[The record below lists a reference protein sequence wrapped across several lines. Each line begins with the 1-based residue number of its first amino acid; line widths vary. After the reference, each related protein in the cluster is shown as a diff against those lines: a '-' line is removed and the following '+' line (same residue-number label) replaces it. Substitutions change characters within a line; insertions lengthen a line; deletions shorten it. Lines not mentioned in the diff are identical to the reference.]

1 MQVIQTL
8 QPILQLIQKADSE
21 TLLLLDID
29 ETLLTGGDGYGGER
43 WYDDRI
49 RKSIHDGMTPDDAVL
64 EANAAWEAAQPDLPV
79 SITEPIVLKILETA
93 KLRKVF
99 TMGLTARRP
108 ETCALTSRQLAS
120 LGINLRPTEWR
131 HDDFSITIHARH
143 VAGILYGG
151 PLVEKGL
158 LLGTLLDVSKKLPK
172 QIIFADDKAHH
183 ALQVKAQCQSR
194 GIIAHCFQYLRQRD
208 CT

>member
-8 QPILQLIQKADSE
+8 QPILQLIQKAGSE

-49 RKSIHDGMTPDDAVL
+49 RASVQRGMAEEQAVI

-79 SITEPIVLKILETA
+79 AITENTVLEILETA
-93 KLRKVF
+93 KKRKVS

-108 ETCALTSRQLAS
+108 ETAALTARQLKS
-120 LGINLRPTEWR
+120 LGIDLRLTQWR
-131 HDDFSITIHARH
+131 SDDFSITVHARH

-158 LLGTLLDVSKKLPK
+158 LLGTLLDVSKSLPQ
-172 QIIFADDKAHH
+172 QIVFADDKAHH
-183 ALQVKAQCQSR
+183 ALQVKAQSQAR
-194 GIIAHCFQYLRQRD
+194 GIIAHCFQYLRHRD
-208 CT
+208 CA

>member
-8 QPILQLIQKADSE
+8 QPILQLIQKAGSE

-49 RKSIHDGMTPDDAVL
+49 RKSVQGGMAEDEAVL

-79 SITEPIVLKILETA
+79 AITEATVLEILETA
-93 KLRKVF
+93 KQRKVF
-99 TMGLTARRP
+99 TMGLTARRS
-108 ETCALTSRQLAS
+108 ETSALTARQLKS
-120 LGINLRPTEWR
+120 LGINLRLTEWR
-131 HDDFSITIHARH
+131 HDDFSITVHARH

-158 LLGTLLDVSKKLPK
+158 LLGTLLDVSKTLPQ
-172 QIIFADDKAHH
+172 QIVFADDKAHH
-183 ALQVKAQCQSR
+183 ALQVKVQCQAR
-194 GIIAHCFQYLRQRD
+194 GIIAHCFQYLRHRD
-208 CT
+208 CA

>member
-8 QPILQLIQKADSE
+8 HPILQIIQKAGSE

-49 RKSIHDGMTPDDAVL
+49 RASVQKGMAEEEAVI

-79 SITEPIVLKILETA
+79 AITEDTVLEILETA
-93 KLRKVF
+93 KKRKVA

-108 ETCALTSRQLAS
+108 QTSALTARQLKS
-120 LGINLRPTEWR
+120 LGIDLRLTQWR
-131 HDDFSITIHARH
+131 SDDFSITVQARH

-158 LLGTLLDVSKKLPK
+158 LLGTLLDVSKTLPQ
-172 QIIFADDKAHH
+172 QIVFADDKAHH
-183 ALQVKAQCQSR
+183 AQQVKAQCQAR
-194 GIIAHCFQYLRQRD
+194 GIIAHCFQYLRHRD
-208 CT
+208 CA